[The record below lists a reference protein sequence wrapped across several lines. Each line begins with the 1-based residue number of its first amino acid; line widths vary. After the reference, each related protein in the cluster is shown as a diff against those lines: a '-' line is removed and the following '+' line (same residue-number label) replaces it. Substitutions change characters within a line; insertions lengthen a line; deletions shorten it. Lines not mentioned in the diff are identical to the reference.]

1 MRALLDGISH
11 PAECFVVLLQ
21 RIRVLLTLTM
31 STGAVWLRLSLC
43 IIIDLANSGNCID
56 AMTQIRL
63 HIPRGG
69 DQHLQQFTAGRAPD
83 QSDPFLVV
91 DLEEALLELVFE
103 GGTAWGL
110 VVGWTGTAS
119 GGGGD
124 GLLLWE
130 DSAGGRRGSVSCV
143 AIANGS
149 EPQTTIAMRLS
160 FIAFD
165 SSHSRMDSLATTEVV
180 TRGRVLTCRSSNQF
194 ELLV

>member
-1 MRALLDGISH
+1 VRALLDGIPH
-11 PAECFVVLLQ
+11 PTECFVVLLQ

-31 STGAVWLRLSLC
+31 STGAVWLMLSLC
-43 IIIDLANSGNCID
+43 IIIDLGDSCNCID
-56 AMTQIRL
+56 AMTKIRL
-63 HIPRGG
+63 HVPRSW
-69 DQHLQQFTAGRAPD
+69 DQDLQQFRAERAPD
-83 QSDPFLVV
+83 QSDPFLVI

-143 AIANGS
+143 AITNGS
-149 EPQTTIAMRLS
+149 EPQTTITMRLS

-165 SSHSRMDSLATTEVV
+165 SSHSRMGSLATAEVV
-180 TRGRVLTCRSSNQF
+180 TRGRALTCRSSNQF